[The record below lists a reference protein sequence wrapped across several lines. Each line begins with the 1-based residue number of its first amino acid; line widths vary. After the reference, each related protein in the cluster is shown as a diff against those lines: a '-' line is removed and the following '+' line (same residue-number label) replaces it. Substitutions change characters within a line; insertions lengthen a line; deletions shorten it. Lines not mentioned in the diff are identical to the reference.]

1 MKEKYDLYVLS
12 LIETIQ
18 VVIEIKRIQNSL
30 EVMNHA
36 EGNLVSICLR
46 QHIPRIHKLLFA

>member
-12 LIETIQ
+12 LIETI
-18 VVIEIKRIQNSL
+18 VIEIKRIQNSL

-36 EGNLVSICLR
+36 EGNLVSI
-46 QHIPRIHKLLFA
+46 

>member
-36 EGNLVSICLR
+36 EGNLVSI
-46 QHIPRIHKLLFA
+46 